1 MAAPLRKILRREK
14 RLIGTSW
21 TGRPIEI
28 EREVLECG
36 HKVEPKKDI
45 YGETNAY
52 RRRCV
57 WCLRQEMSTGGNGEG
72 GPGTGGRS
80 QQ

>member
-1 MAAPLRKILRREK
+1 MAAPLRKIVCREK

-36 HKVEPKKDI
+36 HKVAPKKDI
-45 YGETNAY
+45 HGETNAY

-57 WCLRQEMSTGGNGEG
+57 WCLRSGAPGE
-72 GPGTGGRS
+72 PGEDVSADEDRERI
-80 QQ
+80 

>member
-1 MAAPLRKILRREK
+1 MAAPLRKIVGREK
-14 RLIGTSW
+14 RRIGTTW
-21 TGRPIEI
+21 VGLPIEI

-36 HKVEPKKDI
+36 HKVEPRKDI

-52 RRRCV
+52 RRRCG
-57 WCLRQEMSTGGNGEG
+57 WCLRQQMSMGGDGEG
-72 GPGTGGRS
+72 GDAGDGE